1 MTALYSRWKSL
12 KTRYKVLAYTLV
24 LFGVFLLALPWMLQK
39 GFEQALLK
47 QGAESVHIE
56 RVSVNLFTG
65 RLEIFNLEV
74 EVEKHQYLHLGH
86 LKVNL
91 SWTALFH
98 KKIKI
103 QELAIF
109 DTRIEIDYRPGERIR
124 VAGLSYSL
132 DKKSDKAAIPE
143 EKKDPFSWGL
153 GIQSLE
159 LNKAVLE
166 LKTPELDKHIEFD
179 KVLLEKAINWQ
190 PDDAAKLVFEIQED
204 KNHLVGN
211 FQMWPFAEKQRL
223 SGDIVVKNLD
233 LSTYRK
239 YLPPEILELSGLVFG
254 DLKLDV
260 VNEGGELKITQK
272 GRFSFQKLAF
282 EQQDLRVAG
291 DLVNWD
297 GDIQALVRKGHAA
310 VKTQGEWHLK
320 DIGVRAQDADIK
332 LGEVHW
338 KNHSQV
344 DVTDGVPKVKTDG
357 ELKVSHLAMADK
369 AIALD
374 NRHLNWQGEI
384 NVTQSDKSGLEIVL
398 PSNALTAEEFLFK
411 QSGTEAKLQ
420 KLDWN
425 GPMKVTLKPS
435 KKADTQTDRQ
445 ADAKN
450 VDVAKADTPM
460 KVALSDTHI
469 AVTDVAVKANDA
481 KVDVNQLDW
490 QGGLNITQ
498 SSQNG
503 LLVSL
508 PSSALVMEH
517 VEFSQPK
524 TEAKLQHLDWKGP
537 VNVTVKSDEKN
548 AESKK
553 AQTPVDIVLTD
564 NRIALTSVGV
574 NADGSKADVSRLNW
588 QGGIQV
594 GTSPH
599 PAVQTDGHLDVKQLA
614 AAYQDLSAGLKALD
628 WKGKTQ
634 LTVSE
639 TPQVKTAGQLAVQS
653 VKLDNTRTKMT
664 VADVANLKT
673 GLAFTA
679 PQAVS
684 LKGLNVKGLKVAASP
699 EYPQP
704 LLSTGDVTIDHANVK
719 NNQAVD
725 VGTVTLQDFYLT
737 LAFNEETKLGQIE
750 ALKAALQPQPK
761 TKSEKTEAEQK
772 AEQKAESNDTAKASQ
787 EKAPPFRLQ
796 QFDITGDSYVHL
808 TSTGITPPLNQNMT
822 IQTWHIGTLD
832 SAQAHEK
839 TPLDIQAAI
848 DRFTKVTAKGDFQP
862 FSPKV
867 NADIKVNIQDMDLY
881 AFSPLIRRSLGYRIQ
896 SGSLNMKSDIQIKQ
910 DILDADNRLKLTGF
924 EMEADSVPVPSETTK
939 GNDIE
944 KAASDVDKA
953 ASDLGKATSTGSMSL
968 ALNLLRDGDNNINL
982 NVPVNGDLSDP
993 GFNIAQ
999 VVSVAFFNAMKG
1011 GSKAMLA
1018 MTLQPYGAIYLA
1030 AEYAYKKAGEMTLQ
1044 PVQYQP
1050 GLEEWRADMPEYLKK
1065 ITKLLKDK
1073 KSVTLKVC
1081 GFYNQSDR
1089 DYWVK
1094 KGLKGTELEDKLY
1107 QLARQRQIQVKTWLV
1122 EEGGIESSRLTT
1134 CYPSF
1139 EDLPDSG
1146 VMLSM

>member
-12 KTRYKVLAYTLV
+12 KTRYKVLIYTFLLV
-24 LFGVFLLALPWMLQK
+24 GVFLLALPWMLQK
-39 GFEQALLK
+39 GLEEALLK
-47 QGAESVHIE
+47 QGAESVSIE
-56 RVSVNLFTG
+56 KVSVNLFTG
-65 RLEIFNLEV
+65 RLEIFNLNV
-74 EVEKHQYLHLGH
+74 EVKNHQYLHLGH

-91 SWTALFH
+91 SWAALFQ
-98 KKIKI
+98 KNIKI

-109 DTRIEIDYRPGERIR
+109 DTRIEIDYQPGERIQ

-132 DKKSDKAAIPE
+132 DKKTQEPPPE
-143 EKKDPFSWGL
+143 EHQDPFSWGL

-166 LKTPELDKHIEFD
+166 LKTPELDKRIEFD

-190 PDDAAKLVFEIQED
+190 PDDAAELTFEIQED
-204 KNHLVGN
+204 QNNLVGD
-211 FQMWPFAEKQRL
+211 FQVWPFAEKQRL

-233 LSTYRK
+233 LATYRK

-254 DLKLDV
+254 DVKLDV
-260 VNEGGELKITQK
+260 VNEGGELKVTQK
-272 GRFSFQKLAF
+272 GRLSFQKLAF
-282 EQQDLRVAG
+282 EQADLRMTGA
-291 DLVNWD
+291 LVNWD

-310 VKTQGEWHLK
+310 VQTQGEWHLK
-320 DIGVRAQDADIK
+320 DIGLHAQTADIN

-338 KNHSQV
+338 NNHSQV
-344 DVTDGVPKVKTDG
+344 DVTDGIPKVKTNG
-357 ELKVSHLAMADK
+357 ELKVSHLALADQ
-369 AIALD
+369 AMTLG
-374 NRHLNWQGEI
+374 NRHLNWQGEL
-384 NVTQSDKSGLEIVL
+384 NVSQSDKNGLVITL
-398 PSNALTAEEFLFK
+398 PSNALKSEQFLFK
-411 QSGTEAKLQ
+411 QPGTEAKL
-420 KLDWN
+420 KDLDWK
-425 GPMKVTLKPS
+425 GPIKVTIKS
-435 KKADTQTDRQ
+435 GEKATESE
-445 ADAKN
+445 
-450 VDVAKADTPM
+450 KADTPINI
-460 KVALSDTHI
+460 ALSDNHLAI
-469 AVTDVAVKANDA
+469 SELAVNADDA
-481 KVDVNQLDW
+481 KADVNQLDW
-490 QGGLNITQ
+490 QGGLDMNQ
-498 SSQNG
+498 SHKTG
-503 LLVSL
+503 LVVSL
-508 PSSALVMEH
+508 PSSALKMARLG
-517 VEFSQPK
+517 FSQPK
-524 TEAKLQHLDWKGP
+524 TQAKIEDLDWAGP
-537 VNVTVKSDEKN
+537 VKVTVKPTEKMDENSAKSKN
-548 AESKK
+548 TK
-553 AQTPVDIVLTD
+553 TPVDIVLTD
-564 NRIALTSVGV
+564 NRIALTAVGV

-588 QGGIQV
+588 RGGIQV
-594 GTSPH
+594 GTLPH
-599 PAVQTDGHLDVKQLA
+599 PTVQTDGHLDVKQLA
-614 AAYQDLSAGLKALD
+614 AAYQDLSASLKALD
-628 WKGKTQ
+628 WKGKTDV
-634 LTVSE
+634 TVADS
-639 TPQVKTAGQLAVQS
+639 PQVETAGQLALQS

-664 VADVANLKT
+664 VADVAQLNT
-673 GLAFTA
+673 HLAFTA

-684 LKGLNVKGLKVAASP
+684 LKGLNVKELKVASSQ
-699 EYPQP
+699 EYTQP
-704 LLSTGDVTIDHANVK
+704 LLSTGAVTIDRASVK

-725 VGTVTLQDFYLT
+725 VGQVTLQDMNVT
-737 LAFNEETKLGQIE
+737 LAFNEHTKLGQIE
-750 ALKAALQPQPK
+750 ALKAALQPSPK
-761 TKSEKTEAEQK
+761 PKSEK
-772 AEQKAESNDTAKASQ
+772 AESEPKAAKKDAAQASK
-787 EKAPPFRLQ
+787 ETAPPFRLQ
-796 QFDITGDSYVHL
+796 QFDITGDSHVYL
-808 TSTGITPPLNQNMT
+808 TSTGITPPLHQDMR
-822 IQTWHIGTLD
+822 IQTGHLGRLD
-832 SAQAHEK
+832 STQAHEK
-839 TPLDIQAAI
+839 TPLDIKAAI
-848 DRFTKVTAKGDFQP
+848 DQFTKVTVKGDFQP

-867 NADIKVNIQDMDLY
+867 NADIKANIQDMDLY

-910 DILDADNRLKLTGF
+910 DILDADNRLKLVGF

-1044 PVQYQP
+1044 PVQYKP
-1050 GLEEWRADMPEYLKK
+1050 GLDEWRADMPEYLKK

-1081 GFYNQSDR
+1081 GFYNQADR

-1094 KGLKGTELEDKLY
+1094 QGLKGSELEDKLY

-1122 EEGGIESSRLTT
+1122 EQGGIASGRLTT